1 MPHVAGHRM
10 GGNYIPPKKNEPKPP
25 KQTNPYVN
33 QSTGKSYVPK
43 GFTGIGGSSV
53 SDRLKQSKK
62 DSRYIAPGAGGTIVT
77 TGKSG
82 ISKREDYGATATGG
96 SGDNI
101 VKTTFVDTSG
111 TGTGS
116 SGSDGSGGQTD
127 TEGKTVN
134 DYEYYLLPNG
144 NLDIRKVRRNKW
156 QASRYE
162 CC

>member
-62 DSRYIAPGAGGTIVT
+62 DYSTWEKNKP
-77 TGKSG
+77 K
-82 ISKREDYGATATGG
+82 E
-96 SGDNI
+96 
-101 VKTTFVDTSG
+101 KTTV
-111 TGTGS
+111 
-116 SGSDGSGGQTD
+116 QQ
-127 TEGKTVN
+127 
-134 DYEYYLLPNG
+134 LLVV
-144 NLDIRKVRRNKW
+144 LETI
-156 QASRYE
+156 
-162 CC
+162 